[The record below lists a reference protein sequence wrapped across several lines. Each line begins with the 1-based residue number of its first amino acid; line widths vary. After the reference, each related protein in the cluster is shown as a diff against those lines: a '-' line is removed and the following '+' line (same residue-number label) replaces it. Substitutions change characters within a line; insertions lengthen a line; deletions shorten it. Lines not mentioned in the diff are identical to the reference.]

1 MGNHT
6 SAPNKRLE
14 ASFYAIQ
21 SIKALAK
28 RKDRLKK
35 RKMSPNEAKFHKIS
49 LVMQLPVGFKRGNP
63 LNQGKISAT
72 TFHQLTIEAVTDL
85 SNP

>member
-28 RKDRLKK
+28 HEDRQKK
-35 RKMSPNEAKFHKIS
+35 LEMSSNEAKSHKIS
-49 LVMQLPVGFKRGNP
+49 DVGKLSRVLLEVTPSPKAVRARNP
-63 LNQGKISAT
+63 S
-72 TFHQLTIEAVTDL
+72 
-85 SNP
+85 

>member
-1 MGNHT
+1 
-6 SAPNKRLE
+6 
-14 ASFYAIQ
+14 
-21 SIKALAK
+21 
-28 RKDRLKK
+28 
-35 RKMSPNEAKFHKIS
+35 MSPNEAKFHKIS
-49 LVMQLPVGFKRGNP
+49 LVMQLPVGFKLGNP

>member
-1 MGNHT
+1 MGSYT
-6 SAPNKRLE
+6 SAPINRLE

-28 RKDRLKK
+28 HEDRLKK
-35 RKMSPNEAKFHKIS
+35 RKMSPNEAKFHKLS

-63 LNQGKISAT
+63 LNQG
-72 TFHQLTIEAVTDL
+72 
-85 SNP
+85 